1 MKPKELF
8 KLAVRLLGLIF
19 LYHGLIMFPT
29 LFTGI
34 FGGVTNEVVT
44 ILMFAWP
51 MLVAYFLL
59 RHAEQVVNYCYVESE
74 D

>member
-19 LYHGLIMFPT
+19 LYQGLMLFPT

-51 MLVAYFLL
+51 MLVAYVLL
-59 RHAEQVVNYCYVESE
+59 RHAAQFVDFCYLEPE

>member
-1 MKPKELF
+1 MKPKEIF

-19 LYHGLIMFPT
+19 LYHGLIFFPT

-34 FGGVTNEVVT
+34 FGGGTNAFVM

-59 RHAEQVVNYCYVESE
+59 RHAAQIANFCYIESE